1 MMSKVIPLI
10 ALLQVDWTINAP
22 LIFTM
27 VVTIGAVIW
36 NRATDVKLLTLKFT
50 NLETVLS
57 SVQDE
62 IKILNKTTTNQ
73 AIFEVRLAQVEQ
85 RQIEYQSGRENWRTD
100 TSARLAD
107 IGQALANVYKEQG
120 ELKAKL
126 AEEAAKHH

>member
-1 MMSKVIPLI
+1 MSKVIPLI